1 MKYLLL
7 LYVLCFQS
15 GDEITIHNAW
25 MRPAPE
31 TFNSAFYCTIINSGN
46 TADTLYKAA
55 SDISNDVEMHETY
68 MKNDMMGMRPVKNLV
83 IAPHD
88 SLLFKPGGY
97 HIMIINLKENASVNS
112 SKEISLYF
120 KRAGI
125 IKVKASVI
133 SQH

>member
-7 LYVLCFQS
+7 LYLLCFQS
-15 GDEITIHNAW
+15 GGEITIHNAW

-31 TFNSAFYCTIINSGN
+31 TFNSAFYCTIVNSGD

-97 HIMIINLKENASVNS
+97 HIMIINLKENASANS

-133 SQH
+133 SQR